1 MSTVII
7 GLKKEMSRLRSN
19 IHNELDFNGE
29 KIRELPDYLL
39 QEYSMTDNE
48 ILNICVV
55 LIKICLESPIGNAS
69 ATYSLN
75 E

>member
-1 MSTVII
+1 M
-7 GLKKEMSRLRSN
+7 KR
-19 IHNELDFNGE
+19 DFNGE
-29 KIRELPDYLL
+29 KIRKSPDYLL

-55 LIKICLESPIGNAS
+55 LIKIFLESPIGNAS

>member
-1 MSTVII
+1 M
-7 GLKKEMSRLRSN
+7 KR
-19 IHNELDFNGE
+19 DFNGE
-29 KIRELPDYLL
+29 KIRESRDYLL